1 MQIFRPLQYSFSP
14 CPAPTSSSY
23 QKFLICHL
31 DNSFILDYM
40 FNESYN
46 HGGMYME
53 ERVLELKAD
62 ILRALAQPTR
72 LKILELLR
80 NGEKCIC
87 EIVPALNGEQ
97 SNISRHI
104 SLMQKSNLVAT
115 RKDGVKVM
123 VKVRDPKIFDIL
135 DKVSAIL
142 KSQVSEQNRLI
153 RSI

>member
-1 MQIFRPLQYSFSP
+1 MEAF
-14 CPAPTSSSY
+14 
-23 QKFLICHL
+23 
-31 DNSFILDYM
+31 
-40 FNESYN
+40 
-46 HGGMYME
+46 ME
-53 ERVLELKAD
+53 ERVLELKAE
-62 ILRALAQPTR
+62 ILKALAQPTR

-87 EIVPALNGEQ
+87 EIVPAINGEQ

-104 SLMQKSNLVAT
+104 SLMQKSRLVTT

-123 VKVRDPKIFDIL
+123 VKVRDPEIFNIL

-142 KSQVSEQNRLI
+142 KNQMNEQRRLI

>member
-1 MQIFRPLQYSFSP
+1 MEAF
-14 CPAPTSSSY
+14 
-23 QKFLICHL
+23 
-31 DNSFILDYM
+31 
-40 FNESYN
+40 
-46 HGGMYME
+46 ME
-53 ERVLELKAD
+53 ERVLELKAE
-62 ILRALAQPTR
+62 ILKALAQPTR

-87 EIVPALNGEQ
+87 EIVPAINGEQ

-104 SLMQKSNLVAT
+104 SLMQKSRLITT

-123 VKVRDPKIFDIL
+123 VKVRDPEIFNIL

-142 KSQVSEQNRLI
+142 KNQMNEQRRLI